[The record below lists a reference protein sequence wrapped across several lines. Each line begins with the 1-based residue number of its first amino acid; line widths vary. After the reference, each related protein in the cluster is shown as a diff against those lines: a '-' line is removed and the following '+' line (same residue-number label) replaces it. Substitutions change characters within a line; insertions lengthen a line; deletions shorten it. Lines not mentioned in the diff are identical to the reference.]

1 MIGYMAEAEDI
12 FREAHVSVYRSYD
25 SGHSGLFGVQL
36 QRAGNHW
43 TFRQPLT

>member
-36 QRAGNHW
+36 QHARNYW
-43 TFRQPLT
+43 SLRTPLA